1 MPFGRWTLCPSLL
14 EVVGVLLVFSRGEV
28 CFGRQHRG
36 DDTSYNASSEEE
48 ERFSSVSAIGQGWM
62 EMEMVAWVVVDGVC
76 VAWMVTVIVH
86 TYS

>member
-28 CFGRQHRG
+28 CFGRQHRE
-36 DDTSYNASSEEE
+36 DDTSYSSNASSEEE
-48 ERFSSVSAIGQGWM
+48 ERFSSVSGRGWM

-76 VAWMVTVIVH
+76 VRGVDGR
-86 TYS
+86 

>member
-1 MPFGRWTLCPSLL
+1 MFYSFSVEGRCVLDGST
-14 EVVGVLLVFSRGEV
+14 VGTIPA
-28 CFGRQHRG
+28 
-36 DDTSYNASSEEE
+36 TSSNASSEEE
-48 ERFSSVSAIGQGWM
+48 ERFSSVSGRGWM